1 METRQMKKYII
12 EMNERQARLLSW
24 VCDTFPRLIE
34 GQTHAYQDLFES
46 AWEKRCKKATGKMM
60 DDEFEGGWQKMREDA
75 ETFCK
80 EIKRRFWDL
89 APNAYYGIHYDDT
102 ADIIWDC
109 HRVIR
114 HELWKNNPNRSQITV
129 DSDNPSFPFG
139 SEPLIKVTSKDE

>member
-1 METRQMKKYII
+1 
-12 EMNERQARLLSW
+12 MNERQAQLLSW

-34 GQTHAYQDLFES
+34 GQSHAYQDLFES
-46 AWEKRCKKATGKMM
+46 AWEKRCKEATRKMM

-89 APNAYYGIHYDDT
+89 APHANYGIHYDDT
-102 ADIIWDC
+102 ADIIWDVYRC
-109 HRVIR
+109 LR
-114 HELWKNNPNRSQITV
+114 HELWKNNPKRSNITV
-129 DSDNPSFPFG
+129 DSENPSSNIG

>member
-1 METRQMKKYII
+1 MKKYVL

-34 GQTHAYQDLFES
+34 GQSHAYQDLFES

-89 APNAYYGIHYDDT
+89 APNADWGVHYDDT
-102 ADIIWDC
+102 ADTIWDM
-109 HRVIR
+109 HQAIR
-114 HELWKNNPNRSQITV
+114 HALWCEMDAAAQEMTRWSV
-129 DSDNPSFPFG
+129 DAFPAHQFG
-139 SEPLIKVTSKDE
+139 KEPLIIVKSKNQEK

>member
-1 METRQMKKYII
+1 
-12 EMNERQARLLSW
+12 MNERQARLLSW
-24 VCDTFPRLIE
+24 VCDTFPRMIE
-34 GQTHAYQDLFES
+34 GQSHAYQDLFES

-60 DDEFEGGWQKMREDA
+60 DDEFEGGWQKMRDDT

-89 APNAYYGIHYDDT
+89 APNANYGIHYDDA

-114 HELWKNNPNRSQITV
+114 HELWKNNPNRSNMTV
-129 DSDNPSFPFG
+129 DSENPSSPIG

>member
-1 METRQMKKYII
+1 MEKKTKKYII

-34 GQTHAYQDLFES
+34 GQGHAYQDLFES

-60 DDEFEGGWQKMREDA
+60 DDEFEGGWHKMREDA

-89 APNAYYGIHYDDT
+89 APNSDWGVHYDDT
-102 ADIIWDC
+102 ADILWDM
-109 HRVIR
+109 HQAIR
-114 HELWKNNPNRSQITV
+114 YQLWKDNPDPNKSTITV
-129 DSDNPSFPFG
+129 DAFPAHQFG
-139 SEPLIKVTSKDE
+139 DEPLIKVTSKDE

>member
-1 METRQMKKYII
+1 MKKYII

-34 GQTHAYQDLFES
+34 GQGHAYQDLFES

-89 APNAYYGIHYDDT
+89 APNANWGVHYDDT
-102 ADIIWDC
+102 ADIIWDMYQAL
-109 HRVIR
+109 R
-114 HELWKNNPNRSQITV
+114 HELWKNQPEPKNYTV
-129 DSDNPSFPFG
+129 DAFPAHQFG

>member
-1 METRQMKKYII
+1 MGKKKYII

-34 GQTHAYQDLFES
+34 GQNRAYQDLFES

-60 DDEFEGGWQKMREDA
+60 DEEFEGGWQKMREDA

-80 EIKRRFWDL
+80 EIKKRFWDL
-89 APNAYYGIHYDDT
+89 APNADYGIHYDDT
-102 ADIIWDC
+102 ADILWDMYQC
-109 HRVIR
+109 LRF
-114 HELWKNNPNRSQITV
+114 ELWKNQPEPKSHITV
-129 DSDNPSFPFG
+129 DAFPASQFG

>member
-1 METRQMKKYII
+1 MGKKKKKYII
-12 EMNERQARLLSW
+12 EMNERQAQLLSW

-34 GQTHAYQDLFES
+34 GQNHAYQDLFES
-46 AWEKRCKKATGKMM
+46 AWEKRCKEATGKMM
-60 DDEFEGGWQKMREDA
+60 DDKFEGGWYKMREDA

-80 EIKRRFWDL
+80 EIKKRFWDL
-89 APNAYYGIHYDDT
+89 APNANYGINYDDT

-114 HELWKNNPNRSQITV
+114 HELWKNNPNRSNITV
-129 DSDNPSFPFG
+129 DSENPSFSIG

>member
-1 METRQMKKYII
+1 MKKYIL
-12 EMNERQARLLSW
+12 EMNERQARLLSL

-34 GQTHAYQDLFES
+34 GQDHAFQDLFES
-46 AWEKRCKKATGKMM
+46 AWEKRCKEATGKMM

-89 APNAYYGIHYDDT
+89 APNANYGIHYDDN
-102 ADIIWDC
+102 ADIIWDVYRC
-109 HRVIR
+109 LR
-114 HELWKNNPNRSQITV
+114 HELWKNNPNRSNITV
-129 DSDNPSFPFG
+129 DSENPSFSIG

>member
-1 METRQMKKYII
+1 MKKYIL

-34 GQTHAYQDLFES
+34 GQSHAFQDLFES
-46 AWEKRCKKATGKMM
+46 AWEKRCKKATGNMM
-60 DDEFEGGWQKMREDA
+60 DEDFEGGWNKMREDA
-75 ETFCK
+75 ETFCN

-89 APNAYYGIHYDDT
+89 APNANNGIYYDEV

-114 HELWKNNPNRSQITV
+114 HELWKNNPTRSNMTV
-129 DSDNPSFPFG
+129 DSENPSSPIG
-139 SEPLIKVTSKDE
+139 NEPLIKVTSKDDQD